1 MRERVQF
8 SPEMLAAGI
17 DPITFEVIRGALQA
31 VCNEIGVVLA
41 KGALSMVINQGRDFS
56 AAVLTPTGD
65 LVMQGEDDFPNFTV
79 IQPLSTKAILEEIP
93 AASMREGD
101 VYICNDPYRG
111 GTHKPDVRMCRPV
124 FFEGEL
130 VAFVSNSG
138 HWPDVGGQSPGSFP
152 VDACDIIAEGFCI
165 PPLKIAENDEIVA
178 AVERLILANV
188 RLPVITRG
196 DMRAMVS
203 SLRTGERRLLEHFER
218 YGKDVL
224 SAVMQENIRYSERLL
239 RAAIRELPE
248 GEYSWA
254 DYIDEDPGKP
264 PAERKPLKVQLTV
277 RIKDGRLIF
286 DLTGSDEQATGGVSA
301 PISMTESA
309 LFIATKAIFPEIP
322 VNQGVRDA
330 IEIVAPAGSIVNCQ
344 FPTPVVGCQSGAY
357 QKIVNCVFGCF
368 SQIVPERVI
377 AASPSLINMVL
388 GGVDTRADS
397 PLRGEPYVMYCW
409 TEGGYG
415 ARFNAD
421 NGTFIA
427 LYASGTR
434 NQPVEMFEQQFPLIW
449 EKYELCTDSGGP
461 GQQRGGLGVDRVL
474 RMTGETGSASVMGDG
489 EKHAPWGVFGGHAG
503 RTNRLVRNLGADD
516 EFNIG
521 MFRSGA
527 QITKGDRIDLRSGG
541 GGGYGDPLARDPAAV
556 LEDVID
562 GYVSIEGACR
572 DYGVV
577 IRERDWE
584 ALDYELDLD
593 ATRRARLAA
602 AAADAA
608 RTIAR

>member
-8 SPEMLAAGI
+8 SQEMAAAGI

-31 VCNEIGVVLA
+31 VCNQIGVVLA

-56 AAVLTPTGD
+56 AAVLTATGD

-79 IQPLSTKAILEEIP
+79 IQPLSTKAILAEIP
-93 AASMREGD
+93 ASSMRPGD
-101 VYICNDPYRG
+101 VYISNDPYRG

-124 FFEGEL
+124 FFAGEL

-152 VDACDIIAEGFCI
+152 VDACDIIAEGLCI
-165 PPLKIAENDEIVA
+165 PPLKIAENDQIVDA
-178 AVERLILANV
+178 IERLILANV
-188 RLPVITRG
+188 RLPVVTRG
-196 DMRAMVS
+196 DMRAMVA
-203 SLRTGERRLLEHFER
+203 SLKTGERHLLELFER
-218 YGKDVL
+218 YGATVVR
-224 SAVMQENIRYSERLL
+224 AVMQENIRYSERLL
-239 RAAIRELPE
+239 RAAVRELPE
-248 GEYSWA
+248 GEYVWA

-264 PAERKPLKVQLTV
+264 AAERTPLKVQLTV

-286 DLTGSDEQATGGVSA
+286 DLTGSDAQASGGVSA
-301 PISMTESA
+301 PMSMTESA

-330 IEIVAPAGSIVNCQ
+330 IEIVAPAGSIVNCRY
-344 FPTPVVGCQSGAY
+344 PTPVVGCQAGAY

-368 SQIVPERVI
+368 SRIVPERVI
-377 AASPSLINMVL
+377 AASPSLVNMVL

-415 ARFNAD
+415 ARHDAD

-434 NQPVEMFEQQFPLIW
+434 NQPVEMFEQQFPLTW
-449 EKYELCTDSGGP
+449 EKYELRADSGGP
-461 GQQRGGLGVDRVL
+461 GKHRGGLGVDRVL
-474 RMTGETGSASVMGDG
+474 RMDGETASASVMGDG
-489 EKHAPWGVFGGHAG
+489 EKHASWGVFGGGAG
-503 RTNRLVRNLGADD
+503 RTNRLVRNLDGAN

-521 MFRSGA
+521 MFRSDA
-527 QITKGDRIDLRSGG
+527 PIARGDRIDLWSGG
-541 GGGYGDPLARDPAAV
+541 GGGYGDPLERDPRAV

-562 GYVSIEGACR
+562 GYVSIEGAFR
-572 DYGVV
+572 DYRVV

-584 ALDYELDLD
+584 ALDYELDLE
-593 ATRRARLAA
+593 ATRVARRESQQGRSAG
-602 AAADAA
+602 
-608 RTIAR
+608 

>member
-8 SPEMLAAGI
+8 SPEMAAAGI
-17 DPITFEVIRGALQA
+17 DPISFEVIRGALQA
-31 VCNEIGVVLA
+31 VCNQIGVVLA

-56 AAVLTPTGD
+56 AAVLTPNGD

-79 IQPLSTKAILEEIP
+79 IQPLSTKAILKVIP
-93 AASMREGD
+93 AESMREGD
-101 VYICNDPYRG
+101 VYICNDPYLG

-152 VDACDIIAEGFCI
+152 VDACDIIAEGLCI
-165 PPLKIAENDEIVA
+165 PPLKIAENNEIVDP
-178 AVERLILANV
+178 VERMILANV
-188 RLPVITRG
+188 RLPVVTRG

-218 YGKDVL
+218 YGKDVM

-239 RAAIRELPE
+239 RAAVRELPE
-248 GEYSWA
+248 GEYTWA

-264 PAERKPLKVQLTV
+264 EGERTPIKVQLTAK
-277 RIKDGRLIF
+277 IKEGRLIF

-330 IEIVAPAGSIVNCQ
+330 IEIVAPVGSVVNCQ

-377 AASPSLINMVL
+377 AASPSLLNVVL
-388 GGVDTRADS
+388 GGVDTREDS
-397 PLRGEPYVMYCW
+397 PLKGEPYVMYCW

-434 NQPVEMFEQQFPLIW
+434 NQPVEMFEQQFPLTW

-461 GQQRGGLGVDRVL
+461 GKQRGGLGVDRVL
-474 RMTGETGSASVMGDG
+474 RMDGEKGSASVMGDG
-489 EKHAPWGVFGGHAG
+489 EKHAPWGVFGGNAG
-503 RTNRLVRNLGADD
+503 RTNLLVRNLNADR

-527 QITKGDRIDLRSGG
+527 QIAEGDSIDLWSGG
-541 GGGYGDPLARDPAAV
+541 GGGYGDPYVRDPEAV

-562 GYVSIEGACR
+562 GYVSIDGALR

-577 IRERDWE
+577 IRELDWE
-584 ALDYELDLD
+584 ALEYDLDLE
-593 ATRRARLAA
+593 ATR
-602 AAADAA
+602 AA
-608 RTIAR
+608 RQAAESNREKVVTS